1 MKKDIHPKYNDKAA
15 VICACGNSFSVGS
28 TLDEIKTELCSACHP
43 FYTGKQK
50 LVDTA
55 RRVEKFQAK
64 IAGVKKMSGV
74 KKGKTAK
81 RAAKAVTKAA
91 KTVKVAK
98 AAKTVKPAKAKIT
111 ATSAAKKTVSKKKE
125 EKKKIAKK
133 TDKK

>member
-1 MKKDIHPKYNDKAA
+1 MKKDIHPKYNDKAT
-15 VICACGNSFSVGS
+15 VTCACGNSFTTGS
-28 TLDEIKTELCSACHP
+28 TLNEIKTELCSACHP

-64 IAGVKKMSGV
+64 IAGAKKTAGA

-81 RAAKAVTKAA
+81 RAAKATTRAA
-91 KTVKVAK
+91 KTVKLTASTAV
-98 AAKTVKPAKAKIT
+98 KTAE
-111 ATSAAKKTVSKKKE
+111 SKE
-125 EKKKIAKK
+125 EKKKIVKK